1 MLARKDEYVIIYV
14 READELEEGQ
24 IDGAISLPLGR
35 LIKGV
40 RHRDLNEIKRKKI
53 YTYCSGGYQGNM
65 AADELNKQGFNVI
78 TMKEAILHGKNKKR
92 KMIKTA
98 IINNSNE

>member
-1 MLARKDEYVIIYV
+1 LLARKDEYVIIYV

-53 YTYCSGGYQGNM
+53 YT
-65 AADELNKQGFNVI
+65 
-78 TMKEAILHGKNKKR
+78 
-92 KMIKTA
+92 
-98 IINNSNE
+98 

>member
-1 MLARKDEYVIIYV
+1 
-14 READELEEGQ
+14 
-24 IDGAISLPLGR
+24 
-35 LIKGV
+35 
-40 RHRDLNEIKRKKI
+40 
-53 YTYCSGGYQGNM
+53 M